1 MLKLDLMCI
10 RTLSERRNVMDEE
23 SRKAILTF
31 RLCALFRSARP
42 EAEQAKL
49 VIDDGGENSLA
60 TYSHVCTLCRRNP
73 NLMRK
78 QIHHTSG

>member
-1 MLKLDLMCI
+1 
-10 RTLSERRNVMDEE
+10 MDEE
-23 SRKAILTF
+23 SRKAILAF
-31 RLCALFRSARP
+31 RLFALFRSARP

-49 VIDDGGENSLA
+49 MIDGGGGENSLS